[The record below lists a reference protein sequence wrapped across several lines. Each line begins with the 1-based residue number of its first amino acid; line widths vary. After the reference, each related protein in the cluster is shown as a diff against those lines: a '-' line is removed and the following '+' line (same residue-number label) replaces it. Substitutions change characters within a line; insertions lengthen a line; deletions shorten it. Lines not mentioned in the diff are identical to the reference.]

1 MIPHP
6 YADDENIRLLD
17 DAFIKICNMVNDSS
31 MNVRAEAVGLLGSL
45 HDVSFPVLEQT
56 LDKKLM
62 SKGKVAQWIVFC
74 NVFLFI
80 IQRCNRGCLF
90 HWVSNF

>member
-6 YADDENIRLLD
+6 YSTDEDIRLLD

-31 MNVRAEAVGLLGSL
+31 MRVRAEAVGLLGSL
-45 HDVSFPVLEQT
+45 HDVSFNVLEQT

-62 SKGKVAQWIVFC
+62 SKGKV
-74 NVFLFI
+74 
-80 IQRCNRGCLF
+80 
-90 HWVSNF
+90 S